1 MKRILFEAENSL
13 EGRERNCGA
22 VHGMVHALRIFG
34 DTKFMILRL
43 PKTMLQCVLPA
54 ELELPEGFGDGAAV
68 RAYGQMHEDERAPG
82 GSELLVEKIE
92 IISTPSE
99 PMPVPIHKFKMGLSP
114 ETELDLRPI
123 TLRTARSRAMFR
135 LQEGI
140 VRGFRDALYASG
152 FTEIHTPKL
161 SAGSA
166 EGGAN
171 MFRLP
176 YFGKKAVL
184 AQSPQLYKQMM
195 VGVYERVFEVGPV
208 FRAEKHNTPRHLNEY
223 TSLDFEMGFVESYE
237 DIMAMEQKVLLHIFR
252 LLRDEYSAELSALGA
267 VLPDISEGI
276 PSIRFDDA
284 KRLAAE
290 KYKREIRDPFD
301 LEPEEE
307 TLISRAILEDT
318 GSELVF
324 VTHYPSK
331 KRPFYAMDDPADPRY
346 TLSFDLLMRGMEVTT
361 GGLRIH
367 EYAAQVEKMR
377 RKGLDPA
384 EFEDY
389 LMIHKHGMPPHGGL
403 GLGLERL
410 LMRITGEKNVRMCAL
425 FPRDVSRLRP

>member
-1 MKRILFEAENSL
+1 MKRIVYEAENSL
-13 EGRERNCGA
+13 EGRERNRGA
-22 VHGMVHALRIFG
+22 VHGMVHALRDFG
-34 DTKFMILRL
+34 DTRFLVLRL

-54 ELELPEGFGDGAAV
+54 ELSLPEDFCDGAAV
-68 RAYGQMHEDERAPG
+68 RVYGDMRAEERAPG
-82 GSELLVEKIE
+82 GRELLVSRIE
-92 IISTPSE
+92 VVSAPSE
-99 PMPVPIHKFKMGLSP
+99 PMPVPIHKYKMGLSP

-140 VRGFRDALYASG
+140 VRGFRHALYQEG

-161 SAGSA
+161 SMGSA

-171 MFRLP
+171 MFKLP

-195 VGVYERVFEVGPV
+195 VGAFERVFEVGPV

-223 TSLDFEMGFVESYE
+223 TSLDFEMGFIESFE
-237 DIMAMEQKVLLHIFR
+237 DIMAMEEKVLAYIFR
-252 LLRDEYSAELSALGA
+252 LLESEYAAELNALK
-267 VLPDISEGI
+267 VQLPDISGGI
-276 PSIRFDDA
+276 PSIRFDEA
-284 KRLAAE
+284 KRFVSE
-290 KYKREIRDPFD
+290 KYSREIRDPFD

-307 TLISRAILEDT
+307 TLISRAVYEET
-318 GSELVF
+318 GCELAF

-331 KRPFYAMDDPADPRY
+331 KRPFYAMDDPADSRY
-346 TLSFDLLMRGMEVTT
+346 TLSFDLLMRGMEITT
-361 GGLRIH
+361 GGQRIH
-367 EYAAQVEKMR
+367 DYSMQVAKMEK
-377 RKGLDPA
+377 KGLDSQ

-389 LMIHKHGMPPHGGL
+389 LMIHKYGMPPHGGL

-410 LMRITGEKNVRMCAL
+410 LMRLVGEKNVRMCAL